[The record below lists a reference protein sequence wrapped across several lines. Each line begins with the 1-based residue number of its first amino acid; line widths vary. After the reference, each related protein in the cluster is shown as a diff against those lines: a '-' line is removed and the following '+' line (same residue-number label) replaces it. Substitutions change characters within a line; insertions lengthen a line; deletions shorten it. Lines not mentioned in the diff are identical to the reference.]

1 MIAMKYILNSILE
14 PSPQIL
20 ALPDTINVNF
30 DPFPET
36 AFAPVHGNQLVIEW
50 NFFEKR
56 ISGHGQLIEETWEYL
71 SKSCNISGNIFGC
84 EENTICQVT
93 VQTSYGKYL
102 SAESDGGVNANKEIV
117 GLPQIWTINFKGDDK
132 VDLKGTYQKYLV
144 AAKKGAMFA
153 NAVIS
158 SIWETFTVTRL
169 ENGQFSLKSYHG
181 KYLIAKEDGSL
192 NANGPSVVT
201 EGMFLIALPGNTGN
215 QLSSSSLIAELIGK

>member
-1 MIAMKYILNSILE
+1 MLVY
-14 PSPQIL
+14 QIL
-20 ALPDTINVNF
+20 KSVYVT
-30 DPFPET
+30 
-36 AFAPVHGNQLVIEW
+36 
-50 NFFEKR
+50 
-56 ISGHGQLIEETWEYL
+56 
-71 SKSCNISGNIFGC
+71 KSCNILGKLNIFGC

-102 SAESDGGVNANKEIV
+102 SAEINGGVKVNANKEIV
-117 GLPQIWTINFKGDDK
+117 GLPEIWTINFKGDDK

-181 KYLIAKEDGSL
+181 NYLIAKEDGTL
-192 NANGPSVVT
+192 NANSPSVVT
-201 EGMFLIALPGNTGN
+201 EGMFLIALHGNTGN
-215 QLSSSSLIAELIGK
+215 QLFSSSLIAELIGK